1 MSYSVFS
8 GVAKGAIRMDR
19 YVPQWENYFQA
30 AEWCGQHT
38 PPESIC
44 LARKPSLFYLR
55 ARRKVLNYPYTAD
68 TSEMMAFMIENEVD
82 YVIVD
87 GFTWTGTTERY
98 LKPALL
104 EHRDRFQVLHRLER
118 TNTLVLRF
126 LKAPPGGGE
135 NR

>member
-1 MSYSVFS
+1 
-8 GVAKGAIRMDR
+8 MDR